1 MADERTPG
9 IPGKTLRSAFV
20 RALALVAILI
30 LAFLVLQNTSLA
42 RFSDREYL
50 GAALENLADTAWAA
64 PLLIA
69 LYVVLAP
76 LGVPISPLVFVG
88 GAIFGLFKGWIL
100 NLLGSILGGAVTFY
114 IGHAMGRDLIIH
126 LVSDQNLRR
135 AEELLEKHGFWA
147 ILRVRFLPIPY
158 ALVNY
163 GCALV
168 GVRPGTFLI
177 ATILGMAP
185 SLLVY
190 TTLSY
195 ALVGVGTDNRAS
207 VAIVAGLA
215 LIGLLILTFIPTIL
229 RAWNGRKRG
238 T

>member
-1 MADERTPG
+1 MAEEQTPG
-9 IPGKTLRSAFV
+9 VPRKTLKSAIV
-20 RALALVAILI
+20 RALVLVAILI
-30 LAFLVLQNTSLA
+30 IAFLVLRNTSLA

-50 GAALENLADTAWAA
+50 GASLESLADTAWAA

-69 LYVVLAP
+69 LYVILAP

-100 NLLGSILGGAVTFY
+100 NLLGSILGGAVTFF
-114 IGHAMGRDLIIH
+114 IGHAMGRDLIVH

-135 AEELLEKHGFWA
+135 AESLLERHGFWA
-147 ILRVRFLPIPY
+147 ILRVRFLPIPF

-177 ATILGMAP
+177 ATSLGLAP

-195 ALVGVGTDNRAS
+195 ALVGGGTGDRAS

-215 LIGLLILTFIPTIL
+215 LGGLLILTFVPSIL
-229 RAWNGRKRG
+229 RIWNERRTG